1 MKAGDGT
8 KGLGKVNEKIR
19 SAGTPD
25 LLIFVALTQQ
35 FFFLPLT
42 KSQQSCLPV
51 SLSLISQHP
60 SSPEMTLGMVKPPVE
75 PWCVAVAPVSRE
87 VLGPDADKPQQAHL
101 LPRCSSANRTRAVT
115 GLQSEAEGCHL
126 DGSNA
131 TASSLLGNTESI
143 YISNRK
149 SSLQADL
156 SVSVSLQGREMT
168 LQPLSALPL
177 TLTPSP
183 LSPTR
188 LLFPS
193 DGGEMDGWE
202 RMILMAETSVKLTN
216 GSPKLGK
223 PLAEPKQE

>member
-149 SSLQADL
+149 FKEQTP
-156 SVSVSLQGREMT
+156 V
-168 LQPLSALPL
+168 LPVEAFSWQRVFKL
-177 TLTPSP
+177 TCRTPSP

-193 DGGEMDGWE
+193 DVGEMDGWE